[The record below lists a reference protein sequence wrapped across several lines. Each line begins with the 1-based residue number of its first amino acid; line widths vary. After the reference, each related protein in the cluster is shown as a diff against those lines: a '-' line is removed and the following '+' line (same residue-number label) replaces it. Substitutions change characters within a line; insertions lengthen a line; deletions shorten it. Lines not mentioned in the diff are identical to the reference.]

1 MTCALSCACFIKL
14 LAYVW
19 IYVYKYVNDATTHKG
34 QRRFL
39 SAHATEWSTKCY
51 KYVYRSSVYYRGS
64 MLMPSPPPQAL
75 HYSNTDPPPFP
86 KHINT
91 SHRKLQ
97 NNFIKQSLPNNS
109 SLKNTFNNRKPFANL
124 NSNHLQLQP
133 SFTKPY
139 RKPNPQ
145 PQPQPRLGPKSPV
158 FSSPAGRCRRAAA
171 ARCSASWPPSEA

>member
-1 MTCALSCACFIKL
+1 
-14 LAYVW
+14 
-19 IYVYKYVNDATTHKG
+19 
-34 QRRFL
+34 
-39 SAHATEWSTKCY
+39 
-51 KYVYRSSVYYRGS
+51 
-64 MLMPSPPPQAL
+64 MPSPPPQAL

-171 ARCSASWPPSEA
+171 ARCSASWPPSEAQIGTSAGSSGGVTWAGLVLFLKRGGNFLLGNCIYRAIFGLFLKILAHIKLYNY